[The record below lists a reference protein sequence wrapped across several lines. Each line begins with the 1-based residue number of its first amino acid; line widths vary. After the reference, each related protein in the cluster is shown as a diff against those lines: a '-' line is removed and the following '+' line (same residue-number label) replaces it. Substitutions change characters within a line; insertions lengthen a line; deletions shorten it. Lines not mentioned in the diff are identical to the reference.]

1 MNSLFFENDLPSHVE
16 QDCSAPSASSSSNH
30 DPERPSKPSSAIP
43 RMVWMIGAVMFCA
56 NLASVIVYAF
66 GGVYLKEVMG
76 SSTGFVGIIE
86 GIAEGTSN
94 LMKLLSGV
102 LSDTFHRRKT
112 LMLTGYGIIV
122 FARYVLAF
130 FSMYKIPVIFARI
143 AERVG
148 NGIQAAPRSA
158 LVGDIAPHKCIGAC
172 YGLKRSLATLGSF
185 MGAIVAM
192 IIMMVTNNNY
202 QVLFAFTIL
211 PATIGLILL
220 MTQVQEPA
228 RLKHAAVLSAIP
240 GHAPKY
246 RPTFEWRNF
255 RFLGQTFW
263 KLMIV
268 NFIFLLA
275 RMGETFLTLYGR
287 FDFHMDQK
295 LLPTIFMVFNAAWC
309 LSSYPIGRIADK
321 MNRYWLLCLGMVSLV
336 LADLVLATAH
346 RLPAFYLGVTLWGVQ
361 YGITQNIFLSLI
373 REVVPE
379 NLRGTGLGVYWV
391 TCAIATFLCDST
403 MGHIADYFDTNRA
416 AFVASGIISI
426 LGLMSLIVIM
436 GYKIRDKPRK

>member
-321 MNRYWLLCLGMVSLV
+321 MNRYWLLCFGMVSLV

-391 TCAIATFLCDST
+391 TCAMATFLCDST

-436 GYKIRDKPRK
+436 GYKIRDKPQK